1 MFAYQKA
8 QVSFKK
14 LEEIGHEGLN
24 SRVYRAH
31 DQNLDA
37 EIVIKEI
44 EIKDGFSAKDYFEE
58 AQALYKSTHPNIVQI
73 CYACEDDKMV
83 YVASPFYRNGS
94 LKKKM
99 AQKNLTV
106 REIIRY
112 STHFLNGLHN
122 VHSKGLIHF
131 DIKPDNVLI
140 SDRNEALLADFGQS
154 KPMDRN
160 GLAKQPILYGKQLPP
175 EYFGNTQF
183 VFDNRFDIYQAG
195 LTMYRMCV
203 GDNEFERQFSKYN
216 SWPELGRDIRAGIFP
231 DRKAYPLH
239 IPNKLQRVINKCLK
253 PNPGDRYGS
262 PVEIVN
268 GLADI
273 DGTILDW
280 EYAVD
285 EKSRTWRQQVD
296 GTVKILEVCEKGTSK
311 AYKHGVNSP
320 ARRVKEFCLSEIED
334 KKIVEFLET

>member
-14 LEEIGHEGLN
+14 LKEIGQEGRN
-24 SRVYRAH
+24 SKVYLAH

-44 EIKDGFSAKDYFEE
+44 EIKDGFSSKDYFKE

-73 CYACEDDKMV
+73 CYACEDDKKV
-83 YVASPFYRNGS
+83 YVASPFYSNGS
-94 LKKKM
+94 LKKRM
-99 AQKNLTV
+99 AHKRLTV

-140 SDRNEALLADFGQS
+140 SDRNEALLADFGQA
-154 KPMDRN
+154 KPMN
-160 GLAKQPILYGKQLPP
+160 IEGLAHQPMLYAKQLPP
-175 EYFGNTQF
+175 EYFGNDKF

-203 GDNEFERQFSKYN
+203 GDKEFDRQHSKYKA
-216 SWPELGRDIRAGIFP
+216 WPELGRDIRVGNFP

-239 IPNKLQRVINKCLK
+239 IPKKLKTVINKCLK
-253 PNPGDRYGS
+253 PNPGDRFDS

-280 EYAVD
+280 EYIA
-285 EKSRTWRQQVD
+285 EKGNRIWRQEVN
-296 GTVKILEVCEKGTSK
+296 GIVKMIEVCSQGTSK
-311 AYKHGVNSP
+311 AYKHNAKSAV
-320 ARRVKEFCLSEIED
+320 RRATDFCIADIED
-334 KKIVEFLET
+334 KKIVEFLEK